1 MEIRPIFSALM
12 RNKTGLVLIALQ
24 VAITLAIVT
33 NSLFIIKERV
43 EAMNRPSGIDEA
55 GLFTVSSL
63 GFAPGYDRAGSI
75 QQDMATLRAMPGV
88 IDATPINNL
97 PLSGGGWGEGMS
109 TKPLDPLTAK
119 PEDSKGTTIY
129 MVDDHGVNT
138 LGVNIVEGRNFN
150 PDEIADRGEQDDGWP
165 EQLIV
170 TRALAKELFPDEESF
185 VGKRVFLS
193 GNDRGSVIVGVIER
207 LQAPWVNWDGV
218 ERATLVPQRVLWSE
232 NRYLV
237 RVKPGERDAMM
248 KSVEAKLAETNS
260 GRIVRGLRDY
270 GEIRERAYSRDHAM
284 TVILISVIVGL
295 LVITGLGIVG
305 MASFWVTQRVKQIGT
320 RRALGARK
328 FDILRYF
335 QLENFIIT
343 SIGLGGG
350 ILLSY
355 GFNIWLMQ
363 VFDAE
368 RLAWYYVPIGAVCVW
383 ALGQLAVVGPAT
395 RAARVSPSVATRS
408 V

>member
-12 RNKTGLVLIALQ
+12 RNKTGLVLIAMQ

-33 NSLFIIKERV
+33 NSLFIIKERI
-43 EAMNRPSGIDEA
+43 ELMNRPSGIDEA

-63 GFAPGYDRAGSI
+63 PFAPGFDRAGSI
-75 QQDMATLRAMPGV
+75 TQDLATLRAIPGV

-109 TKPLDPLTAK
+109 TKPIDPNTSK

-150 PDEIADRGEQDDGWP
+150 PDEITDRNERDNGWP
-165 EQLIV
+165 QQVII
-170 TRALAKELFPDEESF
+170 TQALAKELFPDESA
-185 VGKRVFLS
+185 VGKRVFMS
-193 GNDRGSVIVGVIER
+193 NDSTGSVVVGVLER
-207 LQAPWVNWDGV
+207 LQAPWVNWNGV
-218 ERATLVPQRVLWSE
+218 ERATLVPQRVLWSST
-232 NRYLV
+232 RYLV
-237 RVKPGERDAMM
+237 RVKPAERDAMM
-248 KSVEAKLAETNS
+248 KTVEAKLSEINT

-270 GEIRERAYSRDHAM
+270 GEIRKSAYSRDNAM

-295 LVITGLGIVG
+295 LVITGLGIIG

-335 QLENFIIT
+335 QVENFIIT
-343 SIGLGGG
+343 SIGLAAG

-383 ALGQLAVVGPAT
+383 MLGQLAVVGPAT

>member
-33 NSLFIIKERV
+33 NSLFIIKERI
-43 EAMNRPSGIDEA
+43 ELMNRPSGIDEA

-63 GFAPGYDRAGSI
+63 AFAPGFDRADAIS
-75 QQDMATLRAMPGV
+75 QDMATLRAMPGV

-109 TKPLDPLTAK
+109 TKPIDPETAK

-138 LGVNIVEGRNFN
+138 LGVNIIEGRNFN
-150 PDEIADRGEQDDGWP
+150 PDEITDRNERDNGWP
-165 EQLIV
+165 QQVII
-170 TRALAKELFPDEESF
+170 TQALAKELFPDESA
-185 VGKRVFLS
+185 VGKRVFMS
-193 GNDRGSVIVGVIER
+193 NDATGSVVVGVMER
-207 LQAPWVNWDGV
+207 LQAPWVNWNGV
-218 ERATLVPQRVLWSE
+218 ERATLIPQRVLWSE
-232 NRYLV
+232 SRYLV
-237 RVKPGERDAMM
+237 RVKPAERDAMM
-248 KSVEAKLAETNS
+248 KTVEAKLAEINP

-343 SIGLGGG
+343 SIGLGAG

-355 GFNIWLMQ
+355 GFN
-363 VFDAE
+363 
-368 RLAWYYVPIGAVCVW
+368 VW
-383 ALGQLAVVGPAT
+383 
-395 RAARVSPSVATRS
+395 
-408 V
+408 